1 MQMITSFAQLLKSV
15 QQAPNKRI
23 AVAAAD
29 ELEVLEVIR
38 QAEEMDLADFILIG
52 DRERMD
58 TLIRQHGM
66 MLKAEIVHEP
76 DHRKAAEKAV
86 QMVRQGE
93 ADTLMKG
100 MLHSAIFLKAVLNK
114 ETGLNTGKYI
124 TQISVIEKDDG
135 GLLMIT
141 DCAITVNPDLKGKV
155 QVLENAVELAHSLGI
170 ALPKVAL
177 LAPLETVN
185 PDIQDTVDAA
195 IISKMGQRGQIK
207 GCLIDG
213 PLAFDNAVSQEAA
226 DAKGIKSE
234 VAGKADIIVVPN
246 LSVGNAITKT
256 ITYIAKKP
264 VIAATVGAA
273 VPLVFT
279 SRTESDQGKLLTIA
293 LAAYAS
299 GEAKA

>member
-1 MQMITSFAQLLKSV
+1 MITGFAQLMQMV
-15 QQAPNKRI
+15 QQGKNKRI

-29 ELEVLEVIR
+29 ELEILQVIGK
-38 QAEEMDLADFILIG
+38 AEKMDLADFILIG
-52 DRERMD
+52 DKGRME
-58 TLIRQHGM
+58 TLMGQHGIQ
-66 MLKAEIVHEP
+66 LKAEIVHAP
-76 DHRKAAEKAV
+76 DHKLAAEMAV
-86 QMVRQGE
+86 RMVRNGE

-100 MLHSAIFLKAVLNK
+100 MLHSALFLKAVLNK
-114 ETGLNTGKYI
+114 ETGLNVGKYM
-124 TQISVIEKDDG
+124 TQISIIEKDDG

-141 DCAITVNPDLKGKV
+141 DCAITVNPDLKGKI
-155 QVLENAVELAHSLGI
+155 QVLENAVDLAHRLGI
-170 ALPKVAL
+170 DMPRVAI

-185 PDIQDTVDAA
+185 PEIQDTVDAA

-207 GCLIDG
+207 GCVIDG

-226 DAKGIKSE
+226 DAKGIISE

-256 ITYIAKKP
+256 ITYIAGKP

-273 VPLVFT
+273 VPIVFT
-279 SRTESDQGKLLTIA
+279 SRTESDEGKLLTIA

-299 GEAKA
+299 GKAQL

>member
-1 MQMITSFAQLLKSV
+1 MITGFAQLMQMV
-15 QQAPNKRI
+15 QQGKNKKI

-29 ELEVLEVIR
+29 ELEILQVIGK
-38 QAEEMDLADFILIG
+38 AEKMDLADFILIG
-52 DRERMD
+52 DKGRME
-58 TLIRQHGM
+58 TLMGQHGIQ
-66 MLKAEIVHEP
+66 LKAEMVHEP
-76 DHRKAAEKAV
+76 DHKMAAEKAV
-86 QMVRQGE
+86 LMVRNGE

-100 MLHSAIFLKAVLNK
+100 MLHSALFLKAVLNK
-114 ETGLNTGKYI
+114 ETGLNVGKYM
-124 TQISVIEKDDG
+124 TQISIIEKDDG

-141 DCAITVNPDLKGKV
+141 DCAITVNPDLKGKI
-155 QVLENAVELAHSLGI
+155 QVLENAVDLAHRLGI
-170 ALPKVAL
+170 AMPRVAI

-185 PDIQDTVDAA
+185 PEIQDTVDAA

-207 GCLIDG
+207 GCVIDG

-226 DAKGIKSE
+226 DAKGIISE

-256 ITYIAKKP
+256 ITYIAGKP

-273 VPLVFT
+273 VPIVFT
-279 SRTESDQGKLLTIA
+279 SRTESDEGKLLTIA

-299 GEAKA
+299 GKAKL

>member
-1 MQMITSFAQLLKSV
+1 MITGFTQLIQMV
-15 QQAPNKRI
+15 QQGKNKRI

-29 ELEVLEVIR
+29 ELEILQVIGK
-38 QAEEMDLADFILIG
+38 AEEMDLADFILIG
-52 DRERMD
+52 DKSRMQ
-58 TLIRQHGM
+58 TLMGQHGIQ
-66 MLKAEIVHEP
+66 LKAEIVHEP
-76 DHRKAAEKAV
+76 DHKSAAEMAV
-86 QMVRQGE
+86 RMVRNGE

-100 MLHSAIFLKAVLNK
+100 MLHSALFLKAVLNK
-114 ETGLNTGKYI
+114 ETGLNVGKYM
-124 TQISVIEKDDG
+124 TQISIIEKDDG

-141 DCAITVNPDLKGKV
+141 DCAITVNPDLKGKI
-155 QVLENAVELAHSLGI
+155 QVLENAVDLAHRLGI
-170 ALPKVAL
+170 AMPRVAI

-185 PDIQDTVDAA
+185 PEIQDTVDAA

-207 GCLIDG
+207 GCVIDG

-226 DAKGIKSE
+226 DAKGIISE

-256 ITYIAKKP
+256 ITYIAGKP

-273 VPLVFT
+273 VPIVFT
-279 SRTESDQGKLLTIA
+279 SRTESDEGKLLTIA

-299 GEAKA
+299 GKAQL